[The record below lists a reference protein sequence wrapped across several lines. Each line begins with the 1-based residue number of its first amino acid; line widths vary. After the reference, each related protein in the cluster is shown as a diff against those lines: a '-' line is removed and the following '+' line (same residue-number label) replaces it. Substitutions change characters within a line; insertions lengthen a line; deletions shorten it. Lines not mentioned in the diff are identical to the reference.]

1 MAKKQG
7 KKKGDKDTCAL
18 FTVLQNGAIKIA
30 RCLPSPTEPY
40 AKARIPDYLKQVDH
54 ELAIE
59 DKKAYEKALAKQELK
74 LNELVRMLA
83 EQKKSLIV
91 VFQGRDGAGKSGA
104 TVRII
109 EALGYDMKIF
119 QGVPIGPPSDEEK
132 QRPFLWRFTRSDRLP
147 AYGQVR
153 VFDRSWAERV
163 LVEPVMELTPPED
176 VQASYADINTFEWQ
190 LERGGAIIVKFWLDI
205 TKDEQ
210 WKRFEDR
217 KKEKAW
223 KLSPSDMVAR
233 KHWGEY
239 TDAANEMFFRTG
251 TEYAPWYLVSSE
263 DKRYSRVTV
272 LECINNELRL
282 ALGLNKNGKPSKKKS
297 KK

>member
-7 KKKGDKDTCAL
+7 KKGSKDNCAL
-18 FTVLQNGAIKIA
+18 FSVLENGAIKIA

-54 ELAIE
+54 SLEIE
-59 DKKAYEKALAKQELK
+59 DKKKYEKLLAEQTVELNK
-74 LNELVRMLA
+74 LVRMLA
-83 EQKKSLIV
+83 EAKKSLIV

-147 AYGQVR
+147 AFGQVR

-163 LVEPVMELTPPED
+163 LVEPVMQLTPPED
-176 VQASYADINTFEWQ
+176 VQNSYADINTFEWQ
-190 LERGGAIIVKFWLDI
+190 LERGGAVIVKFWLDI

-210 WKRFEDR
+210 KERFEDR
-217 KKEKAW
+217 KREKAW

-251 TEYAPWYLVSSE
+251 TEYAPWFVISSE

-282 ALGLNKNGKPSKKKS
+282 ALGLNKKGKKAKKS

>member
-1 MAKKQG
+1 MAKNKG
-7 KKKGDKDTCAL
+7 KKGGKDNCSL
-18 FTVLQNGAIKIA
+18 FTALENGAIKIA

-40 AKARIPDYLKQVDH
+40 AKARIPNYLKQVDH
-54 ELAIE
+54 SLAIE
-59 DKKAYEKALAKQELK
+59 KKKKYEKQLAEQTRE
-74 LNELVRMLA
+74 LNELVRQLA
-83 EQKKSLIV
+83 EAKKSLIV

-109 EALGYDMKIF
+109 QALGYDMKIF

-132 QRPFLWRFTRSDRLP
+132 ARPFLWRFTRSDRLP
-147 AYGQVR
+147 AFGQVR

-163 LVEPVMELTPPED
+163 LVEPVMNLTPPED
-176 VQASYADINTFEWQ
+176 VQNSYADINTFEWQ
-190 LERGGAIIVKFWLDI
+190 LERGGAVIVKFWLDI

-210 WKRFEDR
+210 WQRFEDR
-217 KKEKAW
+217 KREKAW
-223 KLSPSDMVAR
+223 KVSPSDMVAR

-251 TEYAPWYLVSSE
+251 TEYAPWYIVSSE

-272 LECINNELRL
+272 LECINHELRL
-282 ALGLNKNGKPSKKKS
+282 ALGLKKNGKKAKKS
-297 KK
+297 K

>member
-1 MAKKQG
+1 MAKKD
-7 KKKGDKDTCAL
+7 KKGKDNCAL
-18 FTVLQNGAIKIA
+18 FTVLENGAIKIA

-40 AKARIPDYLKQVDH
+40 AKARIPNYLKQVDH
-54 ELAIE
+54 SLAI
-59 DKKAYEKALAKQELK
+59 KKKKKYEKKLAEQTFE
-74 LNELVRMLA
+74 LNELVRQLA
-83 EQKKSLIV
+83 EAKKSLIV

-109 EALGYDMKIF
+109 QALGYDMKIF

-132 QRPFLWRFTRSDRLP
+132 ARPFLWRFTRSDRLP
-147 AYGQVR
+147 AFGQVR

-163 LVEPVMELTPPED
+163 LVEPVMKLTPPED
-176 VQASYADINTFEWQ
+176 VQNSYADINTFEWQ
-190 LERGGAIIVKFWLDI
+190 LERGGAVIVKVWLDI

-210 WKRFEDR
+210 MTRFEAR

-223 KLSPSDMVAR
+223 KVSPSDMIAR

-251 TEYAPWYLVSSE
+251 TEFAPWYIISSE
-263 DKRYSRVTV
+263 DKLYSRVTV
-272 LECINNELRL
+272 LECINHELRL
-282 ALGLNKNGKPSKKKS
+282 ALGIKKGRKAKKS
-297 KK
+297 K